1 MIPPP
6 HHWLQKQRKKN
17 RSNFQITTARQWRDA
32 INDVIVLNCR
42 WKISTVINTSRSTPV
57 FYYHVKKNKNLDI
70 RREPRIPSLSAT
82 RKGAQISGAVLQIP
96 KPLKSEL
103 FFAFPPK
110 IQSFI
115 PPFAGRTSPDSGEGS
130 RVSFL
135 PRPRR
140 LCKLLLRLASASARG
155 CWGRGGV
162 WRWGASSFLG
172 LFWLGPCDLFELG
185 SVGMVACLLVCLSLL
200 LVSWWGYVVVY
211 VVGKGFEELGFVVE
225 GYSDLY
231 RW

>member
-1 MIPPP
+1 M
-6 HHWLQKQRKKN
+6 KN
-17 RSNFQITTARQWRDA
+17 
-32 INDVIVLNCR
+32 INGVKCLTFN
-42 WKISTVINTSRSTPV
+42 SRNLLSRE
-57 FYYHVKKNKNLDI
+57 KNKNLNI

-82 RKGAQISGAVLQIP
+82 RKGGQISGAVLQIP

-115 PPFAGRTSPDSGEGS
+115 PPSAGRTSPDSGEGS

-162 WRWGASSFLG
+162 AVRCFVFSW
-172 LFWLGPCDLFELG
+172 
-185 SVGMVACLLVCLSLL
+185 SVLVRAL
-200 LVSWWGYVVVY
+200 
-211 VVGKGFEELGFVVE
+211 
-225 GYSDLY
+225 
-231 RW
+231 

>member
-1 MIPPP
+1 M
-6 HHWLQKQRKKN
+6 KN
-17 RSNFQITTARQWRDA
+17 
-32 INDVIVLNCR
+32 INGVKCLTFN
-42 WKISTVINTSRSTPV
+42 SRNLLSRE
-57 FYYHVKKNKNLDI
+57 KNKNLNI

-82 RKGAQISGAVLQIP
+82 RKGGQISGAVLQIP

-115 PPFAGRTSPDSGEGS
+115 PPSAGRTSPDSGEGS

-155 CWGRGGV
+155 CWGRGGCGGEV
-162 WRWGASSFLG
+162 LR
-172 LFWLGPCDLFELG
+172 LF
-185 SVGMVACLLVCLSLL
+185 LVCF
-200 LVSWWGYVVVY
+200 G
-211 VVGKGFEELGFVVE
+211 
-225 GYSDLY
+225 
-231 RW
+231 